1 MSGKYCLKAI
11 DNIELA
17 FFLMNITKSVK
28 KVASFLLCIPCFF
41 IKGNYF
47 KSAYIDLYGFETSK
61 RRKRA
66 EVHSL
71 SIEQPIRGFKVYK
84 Q

>member
-28 KVASFLLCIPCFF
+28 KVASFH
-41 IKGNYF
+41 
-47 KSAYIDLYGFETSK
+47 SAFLVFSLKEIILRECLY
-61 RRKRA
+61 
-66 EVHSL
+66 
-71 SIEQPIRGFKVYK
+71 
-84 Q
+84 